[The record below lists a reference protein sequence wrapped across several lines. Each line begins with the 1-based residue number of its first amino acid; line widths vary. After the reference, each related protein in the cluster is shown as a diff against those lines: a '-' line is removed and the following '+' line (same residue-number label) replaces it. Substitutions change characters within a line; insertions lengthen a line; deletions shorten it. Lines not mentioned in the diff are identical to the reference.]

1 MGKKNL
7 TSKKET
13 IGMFIRINP
22 ELKKKA
28 QLYAINNNTNLTSLI
43 VENLENLVGQMGQQ
57 LIFII
62 MKNPFKQKN
71 MFTDS
76 KIELIE
82 PNYEGIAKVLAE
94 FEKITA
100 NGKV

>member
-43 VENLENLVGQMGQQ
+43 VENLENLVG
-57 LIFII
+57 
-62 MKNPFKQKN
+62 
-71 MFTDS
+71 
-76 KIELIE
+76 
-82 PNYEGIAKVLAE
+82 
-94 FEKITA
+94 
-100 NGKV
+100 